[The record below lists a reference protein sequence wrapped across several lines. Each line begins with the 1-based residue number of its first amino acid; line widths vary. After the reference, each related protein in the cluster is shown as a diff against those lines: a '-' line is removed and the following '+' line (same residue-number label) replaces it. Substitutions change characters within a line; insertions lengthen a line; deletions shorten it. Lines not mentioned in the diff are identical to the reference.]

1 MISFLRLMHRPSCK
15 VRSSRDSK
23 GRLTPIFFS
32 LLMTLVHAGAQDV
45 VQEPARQTPVLYD
58 VDVAVI
64 GGGKSGVG
72 AAVGAAR
79 MGARTL
85 LIERTGY
92 LGSGYRSLG
101 LGMRLGIRGFRPSL
115 RQAILRDVAERL
127 VEIAT
132 PPACLDFVWTL
143 PEAARGLAPGS
154 VTADPRGATT
164 PQPLQECPDLETLSG
179 NEYIA
184 ISHHE
189 LLPYVFQSL
198 VREAGAQIL
207 FFSTY
212 VGAIVE
218 PDPRAGYG
226 SWLHGGPE
234 RTIQA
239 VIVQTPTDRFAVRGR
254 IFVDCTGLATV
265 AAGIG
270 APVRRQNA
278 SMGLMSEITNVDLDR
293 YYAWARTRPRE
304 GDEALKAWLEAQL
317 GGPVVYPWHH
327 WWQRHSGQ
335 FGDLF
340 RKAVEKGEIPLFY
353 RVGQKGI
360 VTITEG
366 LKTSPQALNGGM
378 ARPRTDVQGI
388 DPTNIRELSEA
399 HQKSVE
405 YLFRF
410 TAFLNRDI
418 PGFENAQ
425 LIRIANATMQRGGRY
440 IDSPIAPTR
449 QEVTEGGQ
457 SDEALYVHVRRGGRE
472 YEVPYQT
479 LLPRKIDNLLV
490 VGKSSSGGST
500 FRTLG
505 LTMVMGQAAGTAA
518 AIAAREGVS
527 AREVPMKKLHRAL
540 KEAGIYIP
548 DRLLKD

>member
-58 VDVAVI
+58 VDVVVI

-254 IFVDCTGLATV
+254 IFVDCTGLTWTVTTPGPEPVPGRETKPSRPGWRRSWADLSSIPGITGGSATRGSS
-265 AAGIG
+265 ATSSGRPWRRERSLSSIG
-270 APVRRQNA
+270 
-278 SMGLMSEITNVDLDR
+278 
-293 YYAWARTRPRE
+293 WARRASSPSPRVSRPVPRPSM
-304 GDEALKAWLEAQL
+304 EAWP
-317 GGPVVYPWHH
+317 GPGPTS
-327 WWQRHSGQ
+327 RGS
-335 FGDLF
+335 
-340 RKAVEKGEIPLFY
+340 IPL
-353 RVGQKGI
+353 
-360 VTITEG
+360 
-366 LKTSPQALNGGM
+366 TSGN
-378 ARPRTDVQGI
+378 
-388 DPTNIRELSEA
+388 
-399 HQKSVE
+399 
-405 YLFRF
+405 
-410 TAFLNRDI
+410 
-418 PGFENAQ
+418 
-425 LIRIANATMQRGGRY
+425 
-440 IDSPIAPTR
+440 
-449 QEVTEGGQ
+449 
-457 SDEALYVHVRRGGRE
+457 
-472 YEVPYQT
+472 
-479 LLPRKIDNLLV
+479 
-490 VGKSSSGGST
+490 
-500 FRTLG
+500 
-505 LTMVMGQAAGTAA
+505 
-518 AIAAREGVS
+518 
-527 AREVPMKKLHRAL
+527 
-540 KEAGIYIP
+540 
-548 DRLLKD
+548 